1 MIPRVLSRAARSIGM
16 LAVLLAASAAPSDA
30 APVLRG
36 AEVRIALASPTSCEV
51 RLSLTID
58 GGPTTVEHRLERL
71 DGASVSVTAVDGA
84 ERIGELQDVG
94 RTLALTLRPTAA
106 TYRIDYRV
114 DQPEAGAFR
123 CPIWLPTTPADGRSR
138 AVRLIATLPSGASAS
153 GTMPSFAWA
162 ETEARLARHAAA
174 TCRRS
179 SRLPFAGG
187 GTTAPWN
194 VARLMDAATVS
205 VLVLAS
211 LLWLRRSAGRSNRG
225 SAAPRSQA
233 GAR

>member
-1 MIPRVLSRAARSIGM
+1 M
-16 LAVLLAASAAPSDA
+16 LLAASAAPSAA

-36 AEVRIALASPTSCEV
+36 AEVRIALSSPTSCEV
-51 RLSLTID
+51 GLSLTID
-58 GGPTTVEHRLERL
+58 GGPATVEHRLERL
-71 DGASVSVTAVDGA
+71 DGATVRLTAVDGA

-94 RTLALTLRPTAA
+94 RTRALTLRPTAA

-138 AVRLIATLPSGASAS
+138 AVRITATLPSGVSAS

-162 ETEARLARHAAA
+162 DGGARPARSA
-174 TCRRS
+174 RPRS
-179 SRLPFAGG
+179 GHLPAFVRLPFAAGG
-187 GTTAPWN
+187 AAAPWN
-194 VARLMDAATVS
+194 VARLMDAVTVG

-211 LLWLRRSAGRSNRG
+211 VLWLRRARG
-225 SAAPRSQA
+225 
-233 GAR
+233 GG

>member
-1 MIPRVLSRAARSIGM
+1 MIPRVLSRAARSIGT
-16 LAVLLAASAAPSDA
+16 LAVLAASPAPSDA
-30 APVLRG
+30 APVLRS

-58 GGPTTVEHRLERL
+58 GRPATVEHRLERL

-84 ERIGELQDVG
+84 ERIGELQDIG
-94 RTLALTLRPTAA
+94 RTRALTLRPTGA

-138 AVRLIATLPSGASAS
+138 AVRLIATLPSGASPS
-153 GTMPSFAWA
+153 GTMPSLAWVDG
-162 ETEARLARHAAA
+162 TGTA
-174 TCRRS
+174 TLGHLPAFV
-179 SRLPFAGG
+179 RLPFAGG

-205 VLVLAS
+205 ILVLAS

-225 SAAPRSQA
+225 GAAPRSQA
-233 GAR
+233 GR

>member
-1 MIPRVLSRAARSIGM
+1 MIPRVLSRAARSIGT

-51 RLSLTID
+51 GLSLTID
-58 GGPTTVEHRLERL
+58 GGPATVEHRLERL
-71 DGASVSVTAVDGA
+71 DGATVSVTAVDGA

-94 RTLALTLRPTAA
+94 RTRALTLRPTAA

-138 AVRLIATLPSGASAS
+138 AVRLTATLPSGASPS

-162 ETEARLARHAAA
+162 DGEAGRPGRHGHARPPAGVRAAA
-174 TCRRS
+174 
-179 SRLPFAGG
+179 
-187 GTTAPWN
+187 
-194 VARLMDAATVS
+194 
-205 VLVLAS
+205 
-211 LLWLRRSAGRSNRG
+211 LRRR
-225 SAAPRSQA
+225 AAPPRRGTSP
-233 GAR
+233 G